1 MSYSHGCLGDFGS
14 SEDVEEE
21 EVEGLV
27 AKSAEG
33 SGDGLGIGFR

>member
-21 EVEGLV
+21 ELEGV